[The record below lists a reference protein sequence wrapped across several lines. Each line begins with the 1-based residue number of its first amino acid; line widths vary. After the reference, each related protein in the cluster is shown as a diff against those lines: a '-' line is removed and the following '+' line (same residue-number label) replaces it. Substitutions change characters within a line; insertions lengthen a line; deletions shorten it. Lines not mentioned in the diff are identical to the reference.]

1 MKRIIAFAIMAM
13 TLAVSCNRELVVEV
27 LPDFTTDK
35 EVYGLNEPVTITNA
49 TVVKNSVAAITKW
62 EYSGKVYYGE
72 EAPQG
77 IKFAEVGEYPVT
89 LTVTA
94 NDGFVQASCTKNIK
108 VEDTNIRPVV
118 DFTWKVNG
126 EDGVETIKVGDVVTF
141 TGIASDPDGEIT
153 AWEWKIGSG
162 SSTEQNPTY
171 QFIEYGEVQISLT
184 VTDNMF
190 GKTTKTVTV
199 NIEPGKF
206 KLDLDW
212 KKTYDG
218 QGGFTRFTSPAMAP
232 DAQAIYVTSSGGKM
246 VKISRDGE
254 QLWVYD
260 YAAKHG
266 TRYANNA
273 GTKETVVVTPSVDED
288 GTVYFAAGFNE
299 PGGSPSGVDNG
310 IMAINAD
317 GTLKWYAKGGP
328 NTRFGSHSPLVLKD
342 CIATTQTHSG
352 KQSADPAFVC
362 NDQGCVVINKADG
375 TQRQTIYA
383 TSGSNGSICAYNDKI
398 FVNVAKGNGGAQ
410 VGFPSGENAWSLV
423 NGSSTNK
430 AEQYWPG
437 RGYKARSCQPA
448 VTSNG
453 EILLYYP
460 ASETDASAGGVLF
473 CYDDESIKSTTTV
486 APEYKWMK
494 EIPGELYSVVESS
507 AAGASQMGGH
517 GPALASD
524 GTIYVTTR
532 TFLVALNSNGEKL
545 WEHQPAGTIMCVPA
559 VDGIGCVYYCDS
571 EGNVV
576 KLSSAGVKLAAINL
590 GAKFT
595 SSITIAQDGRLYLV
609 GLEGGAPTLFALST
623 DSCDGPS
630 QNWSQLSG
638 GPCKRSS
645 VYTK

>member
-13 TLAVSCNRELVVEV
+13 TLAVSCNRELTVEV
-27 LPDFTTDK
+27 IPNFTTDK
-35 EVYGLNEPVTITNA
+35 EVYGLNEPVTITNT
-49 TVVKNSVAAITKW
+49 TVVKNSIAAITKW
-62 EYSGKVYYGE
+62 EYSGKVFYGDV
-72 EAPQG
+72 PQG

-108 VEDTNIRPVV
+108 VEDTNIRPVA
-118 DFTWKVNG
+118 DFEWSING
-126 EDGVETIKVGDVVTF
+126 EKVEQVKVGDIVSF
-141 TGIASDPDGEIT
+141 KDLSSDPDGEIT

-171 QFIEYGEVQISLT
+171 EFIEYGEVQVSLT

-190 GKTTKTVTV
+190 GKTTKTITI

-212 KKTYDG
+212 KKTYDS
-218 QGGFTRFTSPAMAP
+218 QGAFTRFTSPAISP
-232 DAQAIYVTSSGGKM
+232 DSEGIYVTSSGGKM
-246 VKISRDGE
+246 VKFDKAGN

-260 YAAKHG
+260 YASKHG

-273 GTKETVVVTPSVDED
+273 GTTETVVVTPSVDED

-317 GTLKWYAKGGP
+317 GTLKWYAYGGP

-342 CIATTQTHSG
+342 CIATTQTHSS
-352 KQSADPAFVC
+352 KMSLDPKYVC
-362 NDQGCVVINKADG
+362 NDQGCVVLNKADG
-375 TQRQTIYA
+375 TQRQTIYS
-383 TSGSNGSICAYNDKI
+383 TKGSNGSICAYNDKI
-398 FVNVAKGNGGAQ
+398 FINVAKGNGGAQ

-430 AEQYWPG
+430 DEAYWPG
-437 RGYKARSCQPA
+437 RGYMARSCQPA
-448 VTSNG
+448 ISSNG

-460 ASETDASAGGVLF
+460 ASESDITAGGVLF
-473 CYDDESIKSTTTV
+473 CYDDESIKSSTSV
-486 APEYKWMK
+486 APDYKWK
-494 EIPGELYSVVESS
+494 TEIPGELYSVVESS
-507 AAGASQMGGH
+507 ATGASQMGGH
-517 GPALASD
+517 GAALSTE
-524 GTIYVTTR
+524 GNIYVTTR
-532 TFLVALNSNGEKL
+532 TSLVALSSEGKIL
-545 WEHQPAGTIMCVPA
+545 WQHTPAATVMCVPA
-559 VDGIGCVYYCDS
+559 VDNIGCVYYTDMA
-571 EGNVV
+571 GNVV
-576 KLSSAGVKLAAINL
+576 KLSPEGAKLAAINL
-590 GAKFT
+590 EAVIT
-595 SSITIAQDGRLYLV
+595 SSVTIAEDGRLYVV
-609 GLEGGAPTLFALST
+609 GLVSGAPTLFALTT
-623 DSCDGPS
+623 DSCGGPS

-645 VYTK
+645 VYSK